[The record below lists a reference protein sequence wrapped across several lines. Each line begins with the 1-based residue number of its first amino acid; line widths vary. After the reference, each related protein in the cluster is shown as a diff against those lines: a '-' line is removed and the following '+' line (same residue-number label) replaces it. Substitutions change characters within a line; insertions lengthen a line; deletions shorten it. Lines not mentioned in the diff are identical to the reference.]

1 MTQIRIL
8 DPVEHRSDPPVTATG
23 KASST
28 GLRGATVA
36 FAYLEDWRNFE
47 SFLDRVEER
56 LKDEFGIAGVRRIS
70 SSLRRGPLTRDDLE
84 SIRGSTAAIVG
95 LGA

>member
-1 MTQIRIL
+1 MSQIRII
-8 DPVEHRSDPPVTATG
+8 DPIEHRSDPPVTAVG
-23 KASST
+23 KASSR

-36 FAYLEDWRNFE
+36 VAYLEDWRNFE
-47 SFLDRVEER
+47 SFLDRVEVR
-56 LKDEFGIAGVRRIS
+56 LKDEFGIAGMRRVS

-84 SIRGSTAAIVG
+84 SLRGSTVALVG